1 MGLINWLKQKIF
13 HKKDEDKK
21 EGKPVEPVVEEN
33 LKSEEAK
40 DKTSG
45 ESVVEKTL
53 EGNKVDEE
61 PIYEV
66 KKEETK
72 EEYLQPEVVK
82 EEQSVEQSI
91 EDKVETKEEP
101 VVEENTLEE
110 SVQPEVKEEQKIEEQ
125 PIEENKVED
134 NSSIKDE
141 EKYEPSKGNE
151 QSSFE
156 EPVVEENTLEESVQP
171 EVKEEQKIEEQPIE
185 ENKVEDNSSIKDEEK
200 YEPSKGNE
208 QSSFEEPV
216 VEENTLEESVQPE
229 VKEEQ
234 KIEEQPI
241 EENKVE
247 DNSSIKDEEKYEPS
261 KGNEQSSFEEPVV
274 EENTL
279 EESVQPEVKEEQ
291 KIEEQPI
298 EENKVEDNS
307 SIKDEEKY
315 EPSKGNEQSSFE
327 EPVIQN
333 NTDGI
338 ENNNEFEYSNPLL
351 DLVLEDKL
359 EKKESKVE
367 VNDEQP
373 IEDKAETKEEPI
385 VEKELSD
392 EPVQPEIKEEQHAE
406 ENKAEEKENE
416 EDEDEVIE
424 EKEEQTKEAELVNS
438 ADEPVIE
445 KKNDEATTKK
455 VEVDH
460 ETKIYNLGLAKS
472 REGFGARLNSI
483 ANKYKEANSEY
494 FDDLERCLIEADVG
508 VNLTMS
514 VLDETEKMAAS
525 QHLDNP
531 KEINDLLV
539 DNLFMNYAKSG
550 DSFQTEIKFDP
561 ENPTVLL
568 MVGVNGT
575 GKTTTIA
582 KLAKHYKE
590 LGKKVLLVAADTFR
604 AGAVQQLS
612 IWANRIGVD
621 IFERGQGADPASVC
635 FDAVKKAINDKYD
648 LVMVDTAGRLHTKD
662 YLMAELGK
670 VNRVIKKV
678 LPVAPQ
684 EIWLALDANTGQNGV
699 QQAKVFKEVTP
710 LTGVVITKMDG
721 TSKGGIILAIRD
733 QLGVPVRFIGLG
745 EHEDDLREF
754 DLDRYLYA
762 LLVGEDENSEE

>member
-66 KKEETK
+66 KKEEIK
-72 EEYLQPEVVK
+72 EESLQPEVVK

-101 VVEENTLEE
+101 IVEGNTLEE
-110 SVQPEVKEEQKIEEQ
+110 PVQPEVKEEQKIEEQ
-125 PIEENKVED
+125 PVEENKVED

-141 EKYEPSKGNE
+141 EKYEPSK
-151 QSSFE
+151 
-156 EPVVEENTLEESVQP
+156 
-171 EVKEEQKIEEQPIE
+171 
-185 ENKVEDNSSIKDEEK
+185 ENK
-200 YEPSKGNE
+200 
-208 QSSFEEPV
+208 
-216 VEENTLEESVQPE
+216 
-229 VKEEQ
+229 
-234 KIEEQPI
+234 
-241 EENKVE
+241 
-247 DNSSIKDEEKYEPS
+247 
-261 KGNEQSSFEEPVV
+261 
-274 EENTL
+274 
-279 EESVQPEVKEEQ
+279 
-291 KIEEQPI
+291 
-298 EENKVEDNS
+298 
-307 SIKDEEKY
+307 
-315 EPSKGNEQSSFE
+315 QSSFE

-373 IEDKAETKEEPI
+373 IEDKAETKEEPV

-392 EPVQPEIKEEQHAE
+392 EPVQPEIKEEQHSE

-424 EKEEQTKEAELVNS
+424 EKEEQEEQTKEAEQVNS

-445 KKNDEATTKK
+445 KKNDEATTEKVEVDHETKEQTKEAEQVNSTDEPVIEKKNDEATNKK

-483 ANKYKEANSEY
+483 ANKYKEANSDY
-494 FDDLERCLIEADVG
+494 FDELERCLIEADVG

-590 LGKKVLLVAADTFR
+590 LGKKVMLVAADTFR

-635 FDAVKKAINDKYD
+635 FDAIKKAINEKYD

-762 LLVGEDENSEE
+762 LLVGEDENFEE

>member
-21 EGKPVEPVVEEN
+21 EVKPVEPVEEN
-33 LKSEEAK
+33 LKTEEAK

-66 KKEETK
+66 KKEEIK
-72 EEYLQPEVVK
+72 EESLQPEVVK
-82 EEQSVEQSI
+82 KEQSVEQPI

-110 SVQPEVKEEQKIEEQ
+110 PVQPEVKEEQKIEEQ
-125 PIEENKVED
+125 PVEENKVED

-141 EKYEPSKGNE
+141 EKFEPSK
-151 QSSFE
+151 
-156 EPVVEENTLEESVQP
+156 
-171 EVKEEQKIEEQPIE
+171 
-185 ENKVEDNSSIKDEEK
+185 ENK
-200 YEPSKGNE
+200 
-208 QSSFEEPV
+208 
-216 VEENTLEESVQPE
+216 
-229 VKEEQ
+229 
-234 KIEEQPI
+234 
-241 EENKVE
+241 
-247 DNSSIKDEEKYEPS
+247 
-261 KGNEQSSFEEPVV
+261 
-274 EENTL
+274 
-279 EESVQPEVKEEQ
+279 
-291 KIEEQPI
+291 
-298 EENKVEDNS
+298 
-307 SIKDEEKY
+307 
-315 EPSKGNEQSSFE
+315 QSSFE

-406 ENKAEEKENE
+406 ENKAEEKEDNE
-416 EDEDEVIE
+416 EDEVIE
-424 EKEEQTKEAELVNS
+424 EKEEQTKEVEQVNS
-438 ADEPVIE
+438 TDEPVIE

-483 ANKYKEANSEY
+483 ANKYKEANSDY
-494 FDDLERCLIEADVG
+494 FDELERCLIEADVG

-582 KLAKHYKE
+582 KLAKHYKG

-635 FDAVKKAINDKYD
+635 FDAIKKAINDKYD

-762 LLVGEDENSEE
+762 LLVGEDENFEE

>member
-21 EGKPVEPVVEEN
+21 EVKPVELVEEN

-61 PIYEV
+61 PIFEV
-66 KKEETK
+66 KKEEIK
-72 EEYLQPEVVK
+72 EEFLQPEVVK
-82 EEQSVEQSI
+82 KEQSVEQSI

-101 VVEENTLEE
+101 VVEENSLEKP
-110 SVQPEVKEEQKIEEQ
+110 VQPEVKEEQKIEEQ
-125 PIEENKVED
+125 PVEENKVE
-134 NSSIKDE
+134 
-141 EKYEPSKGNE
+141 
-151 QSSFE
+151 
-156 EPVVEENTLEESVQP
+156 EN
-171 EVKEEQKIEEQPIE
+171 
-185 ENKVEDNSSIKDEEK
+185 
-200 YEPSKGNE
+200 
-208 QSSFEEPV
+208 
-216 VEENTLEESVQPE
+216 
-229 VKEEQ
+229 
-234 KIEEQPI
+234 
-241 EENKVE
+241 
-247 DNSSIKDEEKYEPS
+247 
-261 KGNEQSSFEEPVV
+261 
-274 EENTL
+274 
-279 EESVQPEVKEEQ
+279 
-291 KIEEQPI
+291 
-298 EENKVEDNS
+298 
-307 SIKDEEKY
+307 
-315 EPSKGNEQSSFE
+315 
-327 EPVIQN
+327 
-333 NTDGI
+333 
-338 ENNNEFEYSNPLL
+338 
-351 DLVLEDKL
+351 
-359 EKKESKVE
+359 
-367 VNDEQP
+367 
-373 IEDKAETKEEPI
+373 
-385 VEKELSD
+385 
-392 EPVQPEIKEEQHAE
+392 
-406 ENKAEEKENE
+406 
-416 EDEDEVIE
+416 EDEVIE
-424 EKEEQTKEAELVNS
+424 EKEEQTKEAEQVNS
-438 ADEPVIE
+438 TDEPVIE
-445 KKNDEATTKK
+445 KKNDEATTEK

-494 FDDLERCLIEADVG
+494 FDELERCLIEADVG

-525 QHLDNP
+525 QHVDNS

-635 FDAVKKAINDKYD
+635 FDAIKKAINEKYD

>member
-13 HKKDEDKK
+13 HKKDEAKK
-21 EGKPVEPVVEEN
+21 EVKPVEPVEEN

-61 PIYEV
+61 PIFEV
-66 KKEETK
+66 KKEEIK
-72 EEYLQPEVVK
+72 EESLQSEVVK
-82 EEQSVEQSI
+82 KEQPVEQPI
-91 EDKVETKEEP
+91 EDKAETKEEP
-101 VVEENTLEE
+101 VVEKELSDEPV
-110 SVQPEVKEEQKIEEQ
+110 VQPEVKEEQKIEEQ
-125 PIEENKVED
+125 PVEENKVED

-141 EKYEPSKGNE
+141 EKYEPSK
-151 QSSFE
+151 
-156 EPVVEENTLEESVQP
+156 
-171 EVKEEQKIEEQPIE
+171 
-185 ENKVEDNSSIKDEEK
+185 ENK
-200 YEPSKGNE
+200 
-208 QSSFEEPV
+208 
-216 VEENTLEESVQPE
+216 
-229 VKEEQ
+229 
-234 KIEEQPI
+234 
-241 EENKVE
+241 
-247 DNSSIKDEEKYEPS
+247 
-261 KGNEQSSFEEPVV
+261 
-274 EENTL
+274 
-279 EESVQPEVKEEQ
+279 
-291 KIEEQPI
+291 
-298 EENKVEDNS
+298 
-307 SIKDEEKY
+307 
-315 EPSKGNEQSSFE
+315 QSSFE

-373 IEDKAETKEEPI
+373 IEDKAETKEEPV

-406 ENKAEEKENE
+406 ENKAEENSSIKDEEAKDKTSGESVVEKTLEGNKVDEEPIFEVKKEEIKEESLQSEVVKKEQPVEQPIEDKAETKEEPVVEKELSDEPVVQPEVKEEQKIEEQPVEEKKVEDNE
-416 EDEDEVIE
+416 EDEVIE
-424 EKEEQTKEAELVNS
+424 EKEEQTKEAEQVNS
-438 ADEPVIE
+438 TDEPVIE

-494 FDDLERCLIEADVG
+494 FDELERCLIEADVG

-525 QHLDNP
+525 QHVDNP

-635 FDAVKKAINDKYD
+635 FDAIKKAINEKYD

>member
-13 HKKDEDKK
+13 HKKDENKK
-21 EGKPVEPVVEEN
+21 EVKPVEPVEEN

-45 ESVVEKTL
+45 ESVVEKAL

-66 KKEETK
+66 KKEEIK
-72 EEYLQPEVVK
+72 EESLQPEVVK
-82 EEQSVEQSI
+82 KEQPVEQSI
-91 EDKVETKEEP
+91 EDKAETKEEP

-110 SVQPEVKEEQKIEEQ
+110 PVQPEVKEEQKIEEQ
-125 PIEENKVED
+125 PVEENKIED

-141 EKYEPSKGNE
+141 EKYETSK
-151 QSSFE
+151 
-156 EPVVEENTLEESVQP
+156 
-171 EVKEEQKIEEQPIE
+171 
-185 ENKVEDNSSIKDEEK
+185 ENK
-200 YEPSKGNE
+200 
-208 QSSFEEPV
+208 
-216 VEENTLEESVQPE
+216 
-229 VKEEQ
+229 
-234 KIEEQPI
+234 
-241 EENKVE
+241 
-247 DNSSIKDEEKYEPS
+247 
-261 KGNEQSSFEEPVV
+261 
-274 EENTL
+274 
-279 EESVQPEVKEEQ
+279 
-291 KIEEQPI
+291 
-298 EENKVEDNS
+298 
-307 SIKDEEKY
+307 
-315 EPSKGNEQSSFE
+315 QSSFE

-338 ENNNEFEYSNPLL
+338 ENNNEVEYSNPLL

-392 EPVQPEIKEEQHAE
+392 EPVQPEIKEEQKIEEQPVEENKVEDNSSIKDEEAKDNTSGESVVEKTLEGNKVDEEPIYEVKKEEIKEESLQPEVVKKEQPVEQSIEDKAE
-406 ENKAEEKENE
+406 TKEEPVVEENTLEEPVQPEVKEEQKIEEQPVKENKAEEKENE
-416 EDEDEVIE
+416 EDEVIE
-424 EKEEQTKEAELVNS
+424 EKEEQTKEAEQVNS
-438 ADEPVIE
+438 TDEPVIE
-445 KKNDEATTKK
+445 KKNDEATAEK

-494 FDDLERCLIEADVG
+494 FDELERCLIEADVG

-635 FDAVKKAINDKYD
+635 FDAIKKAINEKYD

-699 QQAKVFKEVTP
+699 QQAKAFKEVTP

>member
-13 HKKDEDKK
+13 HKKDENKK
-21 EGKPVEPVVEEN
+21 ERKPVEPVEEN

-40 DKTSG
+40 NKTSG
-45 ESVVEKTL
+45 ESVVEKAL

-61 PIYEV
+61 PIFEV
-66 KKEETK
+66 KKEEIK
-72 EEYLQPEVVK
+72 EESLQPEVVK
-82 EEQSVEQSI
+82 KEQSVEQSI

-101 VVEENTLEE
+101 VVEENSLEKP
-110 SVQPEVKEEQKIEEQ
+110 VQPEVKEEQKIEEQ
-125 PIEENKVED
+125 PVEENKVED

-141 EKYEPSKGNE
+141 EKYETSK
-151 QSSFE
+151 
-156 EPVVEENTLEESVQP
+156 
-171 EVKEEQKIEEQPIE
+171 
-185 ENKVEDNSSIKDEEK
+185 ENK
-200 YEPSKGNE
+200 
-208 QSSFEEPV
+208 
-216 VEENTLEESVQPE
+216 
-229 VKEEQ
+229 
-234 KIEEQPI
+234 
-241 EENKVE
+241 
-247 DNSSIKDEEKYEPS
+247 
-261 KGNEQSSFEEPVV
+261 
-274 EENTL
+274 
-279 EESVQPEVKEEQ
+279 
-291 KIEEQPI
+291 
-298 EENKVEDNS
+298 
-307 SIKDEEKY
+307 
-315 EPSKGNEQSSFE
+315 QSSFE

-367 VNDEQP
+367 VNDEQS
-373 IEDKAETKEEPI
+373 IEDKAEAKEEPI

-392 EPVQPEIKEEQHAE
+392 EPVQPEVKEEQHVE
-406 ENKAEEKENE
+406 ENKVEEKENE
-416 EDEDEVIE
+416 EDEVIE
-424 EKEEQTKEAELVNS
+424 EKEEQTKEAEQVNS
-438 ADEPVIE
+438 TDEPVIE
-445 KKNDEATTKK
+445 KKNDEATTEK

-494 FDDLERCLIEADVG
+494 FDELERCLIEADVG

-525 QHLDNP
+525 QHVDNP

-635 FDAVKKAINDKYD
+635 FDAVKKAINEKYD

>member
-21 EGKPVEPVVEEN
+21 EVKPVEPVEEN

-40 DKTSG
+40 DNTSG

-53 EGNKVDEE
+53 EENKVDEE
-61 PIYEV
+61 PIFEV
-66 KKEETK
+66 KKEEIK
-72 EEYLQPEVVK
+72 EESLQPEVVK
-82 EEQSVEQSI
+82 KEQSI

-101 VVEENTLEE
+101 IVEENTLEE
-110 SVQPEVKEEQKIEEQ
+110 PVQPEVKEEQKIEEQ
-125 PIEENKVED
+125 SVEENKVED

-141 EKYEPSKGNE
+141 EKYEPSK
-151 QSSFE
+151 
-156 EPVVEENTLEESVQP
+156 
-171 EVKEEQKIEEQPIE
+171 
-185 ENKVEDNSSIKDEEK
+185 ENK
-200 YEPSKGNE
+200 
-208 QSSFEEPV
+208 
-216 VEENTLEESVQPE
+216 
-229 VKEEQ
+229 
-234 KIEEQPI
+234 
-241 EENKVE
+241 
-247 DNSSIKDEEKYEPS
+247 
-261 KGNEQSSFEEPVV
+261 
-274 EENTL
+274 
-279 EESVQPEVKEEQ
+279 
-291 KIEEQPI
+291 
-298 EENKVEDNS
+298 
-307 SIKDEEKY
+307 
-315 EPSKGNEQSSFE
+315 QSSFE

-373 IEDKAETKEEPI
+373 IEDKVETKEEPV

-392 EPVQPEIKEEQHAE
+392 EPVQPEIKEEQHAKENKAEDNSSIKDEEAKDKTSGESVAEKTLEGNKVDEEPIFEVKKEEIKEESLQPEVVKKEQSIEDKVETKEEPIVEENTLEEPVQPEVKEEQKIEEQPVE
-406 ENKAEEKENE
+406 ENKVEEKENE
-416 EDEDEVIE
+416 EDEVIE
-424 EKEEQTKEAELVNS
+424 EKEEQTKEAEQVNS
-438 ADEPVIE
+438 TDEPVIE

-494 FDDLERCLIEADVG
+494 FDELERCLIEADVG

-525 QHLDNP
+525 QHVDNP

-635 FDAVKKAINDKYD
+635 FDAIKKAINDKYD

>member
-21 EGKPVEPVVEEN
+21 EEKPVEPVEEN

-61 PIYEV
+61 PIFEV
-66 KKEETK
+66 KKEEIK
-72 EEYLQPEVVK
+72 EESLQPEVVK
-82 EEQSVEQSI
+82 KEQSVEQSI
-91 EDKVETKEEP
+91 EDKVETKEEL

-110 SVQPEVKEEQKIEEQ
+110 PVQPEVKEEQKIEER
-125 PIEENKVED
+125 PVEENKVED

-141 EKYEPSKGNE
+141 EKYEPSK
-151 QSSFE
+151 
-156 EPVVEENTLEESVQP
+156 
-171 EVKEEQKIEEQPIE
+171 
-185 ENKVEDNSSIKDEEK
+185 EDK
-200 YEPSKGNE
+200 
-208 QSSFEEPV
+208 
-216 VEENTLEESVQPE
+216 
-229 VKEEQ
+229 
-234 KIEEQPI
+234 
-241 EENKVE
+241 
-247 DNSSIKDEEKYEPS
+247 
-261 KGNEQSSFEEPVV
+261 
-274 EENTL
+274 
-279 EESVQPEVKEEQ
+279 
-291 KIEEQPI
+291 
-298 EENKVEDNS
+298 
-307 SIKDEEKY
+307 
-315 EPSKGNEQSSFE
+315 QSSFE

-333 NTDGI
+333 NTDEI
-338 ENNNEFEYSNPLL
+338 DNNEFEHSNPLL

-416 EDEDEVIE
+416 EDEVIE
-424 EKEEQTKEAELVNS
+424 EKEEQTKEVEQVNS
-438 ADEPVIE
+438 TDEPVIE

-483 ANKYKEANSEY
+483 ANKYKEANSDY
-494 FDDLERCLIEADVG
+494 FDELERCLIEADVG

-635 FDAVKKAINDKYD
+635 FDAIKKAINDKYD

-762 LLVGEDENSEE
+762 LLVGEDENFEE

>member
-21 EGKPVEPVVEEN
+21 EGKPVEPVEEN

-61 PIYEV
+61 PIFEV
-66 KKEETK
+66 EKEEIK
-72 EEYLQPEVVK
+72 EESLQPEVVK
-82 EEQSVEQSI
+82 KEQSVGQSI

-110 SVQPEVKEEQKIEEQ
+110 PVQPEVKEEQKIEEQ
-125 PIEENKVED
+125 PVEENKVED

-141 EKYEPSKGNE
+141 EKFEPSKENK

-156 EPVVEENTLEESVQP
+156 EPVV
-171 EVKEEQKIEEQPIE
+171 
-185 ENKVEDNSSIKDEEK
+185 
-200 YEPSKGNE
+200 
-208 QSSFEEPV
+208 
-216 VEENTLEESVQPE
+216 
-229 VKEEQ
+229 
-234 KIEEQPI
+234 
-241 EENKVE
+241 
-247 DNSSIKDEEKYEPS
+247 
-261 KGNEQSSFEEPVV
+261 
-274 EENTL
+274 
-279 EESVQPEVKEEQ
+279 
-291 KIEEQPI
+291 
-298 EENKVEDNS
+298 
-307 SIKDEEKY
+307 
-315 EPSKGNEQSSFE
+315 
-327 EPVIQN
+327 QN

-338 ENNNEFEYSNPLL
+338 DNNEFEHSNPLL

-416 EDEDEVIE
+416 EDEVIE
-424 EKEEQTKEAELVNS
+424 EKEEQTKEVEQVNS
-438 ADEPVIE
+438 TDEPVIE

-483 ANKYKEANSEY
+483 ANKYKEANSDY
-494 FDDLERCLIEADVG
+494 FDELERCLIEADVG

-582 KLAKHYKE
+582 KLAKHYKG

-635 FDAVKKAINDKYD
+635 FDAIKKAINDKYD

-762 LLVGEDENSEE
+762 LLVGEDENFEE

>member
-21 EGKPVEPVVEEN
+21 EGKPVEPVEEN

-61 PIYEV
+61 PIYEA
-66 KKEETK
+66 KKEEIK
-72 EEYLQPEVVK
+72 EESLQPEVVK
-82 EEQSVEQSI
+82 EEQSVEQSV
-91 EDKVETKEEP
+91 EDKAETKEEP

-110 SVQPEVKEEQKIEEQ
+110 PVQPEVKEEQKIEEQ

-141 EKYEPSKGNE
+141 EKYEPSK
-151 QSSFE
+151 
-156 EPVVEENTLEESVQP
+156 
-171 EVKEEQKIEEQPIE
+171 
-185 ENKVEDNSSIKDEEK
+185 ENK
-200 YEPSKGNE
+200 
-208 QSSFEEPV
+208 
-216 VEENTLEESVQPE
+216 
-229 VKEEQ
+229 
-234 KIEEQPI
+234 
-241 EENKVE
+241 
-247 DNSSIKDEEKYEPS
+247 
-261 KGNEQSSFEEPVV
+261 
-274 EENTL
+274 
-279 EESVQPEVKEEQ
+279 
-291 KIEEQPI
+291 
-298 EENKVEDNS
+298 
-307 SIKDEEKY
+307 
-315 EPSKGNEQSSFE
+315 QSSFE

-367 VNDEQP
+367 VNDGQP
-373 IEDKAETKEEPI
+373 IEDKAETNEEPI

-416 EDEDEVIE
+416 EDEVIE
-424 EKEEQTKEAELVNS
+424 EKEEQTKEAEQVNS
-438 ADEPVIE
+438 TDEPVIE
-445 KKNDEATTKK
+445 KKKDEATTGK

-483 ANKYKEANSEY
+483 ANKYKEANSDY
-494 FDDLERCLIEADVG
+494 FDELERCLIEADVG

-582 KLAKHYKE
+582 KLAKYYKG

-635 FDAVKKAINDKYD
+635 FDAIKKAINEKYD

-762 LLVGEDENSEE
+762 LLVGEDENFEE

>member
-21 EGKPVEPVVEEN
+21 EGKPVEPVEEN
-33 LKSEEAK
+33 LKSEETK

-61 PIYEV
+61 PIFEV
-66 KKEETK
+66 KKEEIK
-72 EEYLQPEVVK
+72 EESLQPEVVK

-110 SVQPEVKEEQKIEEQ
+110 PVQPEVKEKQKIEEQ
-125 PIEENKVED
+125 SVEENKVED

-141 EKYEPSKGNE
+141 EKYEPSKENK
-151 QSSFE
+151 QSSF
-156 EPVVEENTLEESVQP
+156 
-171 EVKEEQKIEEQPIE
+171 K
-185 ENKVEDNSSIKDEEK
+185 
-200 YEPSKGNE
+200 
-208 QSSFEEPV
+208 
-216 VEENTLEESVQPE
+216 
-229 VKEEQ
+229 
-234 KIEEQPI
+234 
-241 EENKVE
+241 
-247 DNSSIKDEEKYEPS
+247 
-261 KGNEQSSFEEPVV
+261 
-274 EENTL
+274 
-279 EESVQPEVKEEQ
+279 
-291 KIEEQPI
+291 
-298 EENKVEDNS
+298 
-307 SIKDEEKY
+307 
-315 EPSKGNEQSSFE
+315 

-367 VNDEQP
+367 VNDDQS
-373 IEDKAETKEEPI
+373 IEDKAETKGEPI
-385 VEKELSD
+385 VEENTLD
-392 EPVQPEIKEEQHAE
+392 EPVQPEIKEEQHVE

-416 EDEDEVIE
+416 EEDEVIE
-424 EKEEQTKEAELVNS
+424 EKEEQTKEAEQVNS
-438 ADEPVIE
+438 TDEPVIE
-445 KKNDEATTKK
+445 KKNDEATTEK

-494 FDDLERCLIEADVG
+494 FDELERCLIEADVG

-525 QHLDNP
+525 QHVDNP

-635 FDAVKKAINDKYD
+635 FDAIKKAINDKYD

-762 LLVGEDENSEE
+762 LLVGEDENFEE

>member
-21 EGKPVEPVVEEN
+21 EGKPVEPVEEN

-61 PIYEV
+61 PIFEV
-66 KKEETK
+66 EKEEIK
-72 EEYLQPEVVK
+72 EESLQPEVVK
-82 EEQSVEQSI
+82 KEQSVEQST

-110 SVQPEVKEEQKIEEQ
+110 PVQPEVKEEQKIEEQ
-125 PIEENKVED
+125 PVEENKVED

-141 EKYEPSKGNE
+141 EKYEPSN
-151 QSSFE
+151 
-156 EPVVEENTLEESVQP
+156 
-171 EVKEEQKIEEQPIE
+171 
-185 ENKVEDNSSIKDEEK
+185 ENK
-200 YEPSKGNE
+200 
-208 QSSFEEPV
+208 
-216 VEENTLEESVQPE
+216 
-229 VKEEQ
+229 
-234 KIEEQPI
+234 
-241 EENKVE
+241 
-247 DNSSIKDEEKYEPS
+247 
-261 KGNEQSSFEEPVV
+261 
-274 EENTL
+274 
-279 EESVQPEVKEEQ
+279 
-291 KIEEQPI
+291 
-298 EENKVEDNS
+298 
-307 SIKDEEKY
+307 
-315 EPSKGNEQSSFE
+315 QSSFE

-416 EDEDEVIE
+416 EDEVIE
-424 EKEEQTKEAELVNS
+424 EKEEQTKEVEQVNS
-438 ADEPVIE
+438 TDEPVIE
-445 KKNDEATTKK
+445 KKNDEATTEK

-483 ANKYKEANSEY
+483 ANKYKEANSDY
-494 FDDLERCLIEADVG
+494 FDELERCLIEADVG

-582 KLAKHYKE
+582 KLAKHYKG

-635 FDAVKKAINDKYD
+635 FDAIKKAINDKYD

-762 LLVGEDENSEE
+762 LLVGEDENFEE

>member
-13 HKKDEDKK
+13 HKKDEAKK
-21 EGKPVEPVVEEN
+21 EVKPVEPVEEN

-40 DKTSG
+40 DKTSD

-53 EGNKVDEE
+53 EGNKVAEE
-61 PIYEV
+61 PIFEV
-66 KKEETK
+66 KKEEIK
-72 EEYLQPEVVK
+72 EESLQPEVVK
-82 EEQSVEQSI
+82 KEQSVEQSI

-110 SVQPEVKEEQKIEEQ
+110 PVQPEVKEEQKIEEQ
-125 PIEENKVED
+125 QVEENKVED

-141 EKYEPSKGNE
+141 EKYEPSR
-151 QSSFE
+151 
-156 EPVVEENTLEESVQP
+156 
-171 EVKEEQKIEEQPIE
+171 
-185 ENKVEDNSSIKDEEK
+185 ENK
-200 YEPSKGNE
+200 
-208 QSSFEEPV
+208 
-216 VEENTLEESVQPE
+216 
-229 VKEEQ
+229 
-234 KIEEQPI
+234 
-241 EENKVE
+241 
-247 DNSSIKDEEKYEPS
+247 
-261 KGNEQSSFEEPVV
+261 
-274 EENTL
+274 
-279 EESVQPEVKEEQ
+279 
-291 KIEEQPI
+291 
-298 EENKVEDNS
+298 
-307 SIKDEEKY
+307 
-315 EPSKGNEQSSFE
+315 QSSFE

-359 EKKESKVE
+359 EKKEFKVE

-416 EDEDEVIE
+416 KDEDEVIE
-424 EKEEQTKEAELVNS
+424 EKEEQTKEAEQVNS
-438 ADEPVIE
+438 TDEPVIE

-483 ANKYKEANSEY
+483 ANKYKEANSDY
-494 FDDLERCLIEADVG
+494 FDELERCLIEADVG

-635 FDAVKKAINDKYD
+635 FDAIKKAINDKYD

-762 LLVGEDENSEE
+762 LLVGEDENFEE

>member
-13 HKKDEDKK
+13 HKKDEVKK
-21 EGKPVEPVVEEN
+21 EVKPVEPVEEN

-61 PIYEV
+61 PIFEV
-66 KKEETK
+66 KKEEIK
-72 EEYLQPEVVK
+72 EESLQPEVVK

-101 VVEENTLEE
+101 
-110 SVQPEVKEEQKIEEQ
+110 
-125 PIEENKVED
+125 
-134 NSSIKDE
+134 
-141 EKYEPSKGNE
+141 
-151 QSSFE
+151 
-156 EPVVEENTLEESVQP
+156 
-171 EVKEEQKIEEQPIE
+171 
-185 ENKVEDNSSIKDEEK
+185 
-200 YEPSKGNE
+200 
-208 QSSFEEPV
+208 
-216 VEENTLEESVQPE
+216 
-229 VKEEQ
+229 
-234 KIEEQPI
+234 
-241 EENKVE
+241 
-247 DNSSIKDEEKYEPS
+247 
-261 KGNEQSSFEEPVV
+261 
-274 EENTL
+274 
-279 EESVQPEVKEEQ
+279 
-291 KIEEQPI
+291 
-298 EENKVEDNS
+298 
-307 SIKDEEKY
+307 
-315 EPSKGNEQSSFE
+315 
-327 EPVIQN
+327 
-333 NTDGI
+333 
-338 ENNNEFEYSNPLL
+338 
-351 DLVLEDKL
+351 
-359 EKKESKVE
+359 
-367 VNDEQP
+367 
-373 IEDKAETKEEPI
+373 I

-392 EPVQPEIKEEQHAE
+392 EPVVQPEVKEEQHVE
-406 ENKAEEKENE
+406 ENKVEDNE
-416 EDEDEVIE
+416 EDEVIE
-424 EKEEQTKEAELVNS
+424 EKKEQTKEAEQVNS
-438 ADEPVIE
+438 TDEPVIE

-494 FDDLERCLIEADVG
+494 FDELERCLIEADVG

-525 QHLDNP
+525 QHVDNP

-590 LGKKVLLVAADTFR
+590 LGKKVMLVAADTFR

-635 FDAVKKAINDKYD
+635 FDAIKKAINEKYD

-762 LLVGEDENSEE
+762 LLVGEDENFEE

>member
-21 EGKPVEPVVEEN
+21 EEKPVEPVEEN
-33 LKSEEAK
+33 LKTEEAK
-40 DKTSG
+40 DKTSV

-53 EGNKVDEE
+53 EGNKVDEK
-61 PIYEV
+61 PIFEV
-66 KKEETK
+66 KKEEIK
-72 EEYLQPEVVK
+72 EESLQPEVVK

-91 EDKVETKEEP
+91 EDKVEIKEEP

-110 SVQPEVKEEQKIEEQ
+110 PVQPEVKEEQKIEEQ
-125 PIEENKVED
+125 PVEENKVED

-141 EKYEPSKGNE
+141 EKNEPSKENE

-156 EPVVEENTLEESVQP
+156 ES
-171 EVKEEQKIEEQPIE
+171 
-185 ENKVEDNSSIKDEEK
+185 
-200 YEPSKGNE
+200 
-208 QSSFEEPV
+208 
-216 VEENTLEESVQPE
+216 
-229 VKEEQ
+229 
-234 KIEEQPI
+234 
-241 EENKVE
+241 
-247 DNSSIKDEEKYEPS
+247 
-261 KGNEQSSFEEPVV
+261 
-274 EENTL
+274 
-279 EESVQPEVKEEQ
+279 
-291 KIEEQPI
+291 
-298 EENKVEDNS
+298 
-307 SIKDEEKY
+307 
-315 EPSKGNEQSSFE
+315 
-327 EPVIQN
+327 VIQN

-416 EDEDEVIE
+416 EDEVIE
-424 EKEEQTKEAELVNS
+424 EKEEQTKEVEQVNS
-438 ADEPVIE
+438 TDEPVIE
-445 KKNDEATTKK
+445 KKNDETTTEKI
-455 VEVDH
+455 EVDH

-483 ANKYKEANSEY
+483 ANKYKEANSDY
-494 FDDLERCLIEADVG
+494 FDELERCLIEADVG

-635 FDAVKKAINDKYD
+635 FDAIKKAINEKYD

>member
-21 EGKPVEPVVEEN
+21 EVKPVEPVEEN
-33 LKSEEAK
+33 LKTEEAK

-61 PIYEV
+61 PISEV
-66 KKEETK
+66 KKEEIK
-72 EEYLQPEVVK
+72 EESLQPEVVK
-82 EEQSVEQSI
+82 EEQSVEQSTD
-91 EDKVETKEEP
+91 DKVETKEEP

-110 SVQPEVKEEQKIEEQ
+110 PVQPEVKEEQKIEEQ
-125 PIEENKVED
+125 PVEENKVED

-141 EKYEPSKGNE
+141 EKFEPSK
-151 QSSFE
+151 
-156 EPVVEENTLEESVQP
+156 
-171 EVKEEQKIEEQPIE
+171 
-185 ENKVEDNSSIKDEEK
+185 ENK
-200 YEPSKGNE
+200 
-208 QSSFEEPV
+208 
-216 VEENTLEESVQPE
+216 
-229 VKEEQ
+229 
-234 KIEEQPI
+234 
-241 EENKVE
+241 
-247 DNSSIKDEEKYEPS
+247 
-261 KGNEQSSFEEPVV
+261 
-274 EENTL
+274 
-279 EESVQPEVKEEQ
+279 
-291 KIEEQPI
+291 
-298 EENKVEDNS
+298 
-307 SIKDEEKY
+307 
-315 EPSKGNEQSSFE
+315 QSSFE

-351 DLVLEDKL
+351 DLVLEDKR

-406 ENKAEEKENE
+406 ENKAEEKEDE
-416 EDEDEVIE
+416 EDEVIE
-424 EKEEQTKEAELVNS
+424 EKEEQTKEVEKVNS
-438 ADEPVIE
+438 TDESVIE

-483 ANKYKEANSEY
+483 ANKYKEANSDY
-494 FDDLERCLIEADVG
+494 FDELERCLIEADVG

-582 KLAKHYKE
+582 KLAKHYKG

-635 FDAVKKAINDKYD
+635 FDAIKKAINDKYD

-762 LLVGEDENSEE
+762 LLVGEDENFEE

>member
-13 HKKDEDKK
+13 HKKDEAKK
-21 EGKPVEPVVEEN
+21 EEKPVEPVVEEN

-53 EGNKVDEE
+53 EGNKVGEE

-66 KKEETK
+66 KKEEIK
-72 EEYLQPEVVK
+72 EESLQPEVVK
-82 EEQSVEQSI
+82 KEQSVEQSI

-101 VVEENTLEE
+101 IVEENTLEE

-125 PIEENKVED
+125 PVEENKVEDNSSIKDEEKNEPSKENKQSSFEEPVIEENTLEEPVQPEVKEEQKIEEQPVEENKVED

-141 EKYEPSKGNE
+141 EKYEPSKE
-151 QSSFE
+151 
-156 EPVVEENTLEESVQP
+156 
-171 EVKEEQKIEEQPIE
+171 
-185 ENKVEDNSSIKDEEK
+185 
-200 YEPSKGNE
+200 
-208 QSSFEEPV
+208 
-216 VEENTLEESVQPE
+216 
-229 VKEEQ
+229 
-234 KIEEQPI
+234 
-241 EENKVE
+241 
-247 DNSSIKDEEKYEPS
+247 
-261 KGNEQSSFEEPVV
+261 
-274 EENTL
+274 
-279 EESVQPEVKEEQ
+279 
-291 KIEEQPI
+291 
-298 EENKVEDNS
+298 
-307 SIKDEEKY
+307 
-315 EPSKGNEQSSFE
+315 NEQSSFE

-385 VEKELSD
+385 VEKEFSD

-406 ENKAEEKENE
+406 ENKVEDNSSIKDEEAKDKTSGESVVEKTLEGNKVGEEPIYEVKKEEIKEESLQPEVVKKEQSVEQSIEDKVETKEEPVVEGNTLEEPVQPEVKEEQKIEEQPVEENKVEEKENE

-424 EKEEQTKEAELVNS
+424 EKEEQTKEAEQVNS
-438 ADEPVIE
+438 TDEPVIE

-483 ANKYKEANSEY
+483 ANKYKEANSDY
-494 FDDLERCLIEADVG
+494 FDELERCLIEADVG

-590 LGKKVLLVAADTFR
+590 LGKKVMLVAADTFR

-621 IFERGQGADPASVC
+621 VFERGQGADPASVC
-635 FDAVKKAINDKYD
+635 FDAIKKAINEKYD

-762 LLVGEDENSEE
+762 LLVGEDENFEE

>member
-21 EGKPVEPVVEEN
+21 EAKPVEPVEEN

-45 ESVVEKTL
+45 ESVAEKTL

-61 PIYEV
+61 PIFEV
-66 KKEETK
+66 KKEKIK
-72 EEYLQPEVVK
+72 EETLQPEVVK
-82 EEQSVEQSI
+82 KEQSVVQSI

-101 VVEENTLEE
+101 VVEKELSDEPV
-110 SVQPEVKEEQKIEEQ
+110 VQPEVKEEQKIEEQ
-125 PIEENKVED
+125 PVEENKVED
-134 NSSIKDE
+134 NE
-141 EKYEPSKGNE
+141 
-151 QSSFE
+151 
-156 EPVVEENTLEESVQP
+156 
-171 EVKEEQKIEEQPIE
+171 
-185 ENKVEDNSSIKDEEK
+185 
-200 YEPSKGNE
+200 
-208 QSSFEEPV
+208 
-216 VEENTLEESVQPE
+216 
-229 VKEEQ
+229 
-234 KIEEQPI
+234 
-241 EENKVE
+241 
-247 DNSSIKDEEKYEPS
+247 
-261 KGNEQSSFEEPVV
+261 
-274 EENTL
+274 
-279 EESVQPEVKEEQ
+279 
-291 KIEEQPI
+291 
-298 EENKVEDNS
+298 
-307 SIKDEEKY
+307 
-315 EPSKGNEQSSFE
+315 
-327 EPVIQN
+327 
-333 NTDGI
+333 
-338 ENNNEFEYSNPLL
+338 
-351 DLVLEDKL
+351 
-359 EKKESKVE
+359 
-367 VNDEQP
+367 
-373 IEDKAETKEEPI
+373 
-385 VEKELSD
+385 
-392 EPVQPEIKEEQHAE
+392 
-406 ENKAEEKENE
+406 
-416 EDEDEVIE
+416 EDEVIE
-424 EKEEQTKEAELVNS
+424 EKEEQTKEAEQVNS
-438 ADEPVIE
+438 TDEPVIE

-494 FDDLERCLIEADVG
+494 FDELERCLIEADVG

-525 QHLDNP
+525 QHVDNP

-635 FDAVKKAINDKYD
+635 FDAIKKAINEKYD

-754 DLDRYLYA
+754 DFDRYLYA
-762 LLVGEDENSEE
+762 LLVGEDENFEE

>member
-21 EGKPVEPVVEEN
+21 EGKPVAPVVEEN

-45 ESVVEKTL
+45 ESVVGKTL

-66 KKEETK
+66 KKEEIK
-72 EEYLQPEVVK
+72 EESLQPEVVK

-91 EDKVETKEEP
+91 EDKVETKEGPEVEENTLEEPVQPEVKEEQHAEENKAEEKENEEDEEEVIEEKEEQSIEDKVETKEEP

-110 SVQPEVKEEQKIEEQ
+110 PVQPEVKEEQKIEEQ
-125 PIEENKVED
+125 PVEENKVED

-141 EKYEPSKGNE
+141 EKYEPSK
-151 QSSFE
+151 
-156 EPVVEENTLEESVQP
+156 
-171 EVKEEQKIEEQPIE
+171 
-185 ENKVEDNSSIKDEEK
+185 ENK
-200 YEPSKGNE
+200 
-208 QSSFEEPV
+208 
-216 VEENTLEESVQPE
+216 
-229 VKEEQ
+229 
-234 KIEEQPI
+234 
-241 EENKVE
+241 
-247 DNSSIKDEEKYEPS
+247 
-261 KGNEQSSFEEPVV
+261 
-274 EENTL
+274 
-279 EESVQPEVKEEQ
+279 
-291 KIEEQPI
+291 
-298 EENKVEDNS
+298 
-307 SIKDEEKY
+307 
-315 EPSKGNEQSSFE
+315 QSSFE

-338 ENNNEFEYSNPLL
+338 ENNNEVEYSNPLL

-385 VEKELSD
+385 VEKELLD

-406 ENKAEEKENE
+406 ENKAEEKENK

-424 EKEEQTKEAELVNS
+424 EKEEQTKEAEQVNS
-438 ADEPVIE
+438 TDEPVIE
-445 KKNDEATTKK
+445 KKNDEATTEK

-494 FDDLERCLIEADVG
+494 FDELERCLIEADVG

-590 LGKKVLLVAADTFR
+590 LGKKVMLVAADTFR

-635 FDAVKKAINDKYD
+635 FDAIKKAINDKYD

-710 LTGVVITKMDG
+710 LTGVVISKMDG

-762 LLVGEDENSEE
+762 LLVGEDENFEE

>member
-13 HKKDEDKK
+13 HKKDEAKK
-21 EGKPVEPVVEEN
+21 EEKPVEPVVEEN

-45 ESVVEKTL
+45 ESVVEKNL
-53 EGNKVDEE
+53 EENKVDEE
-61 PIYEV
+61 PIFEV
-66 KKEETK
+66 KKEEIK
-72 EEYLQPEVVK
+72 EESLQPEVVK

-101 VVEENTLEE
+101 VIEENTSEEPVQPEIKEEQKIEEQPVEENKVEDNSSIKNEEKNEPSKENKQSSFEEPVIEENTLEE
-110 SVQPEVKEEQKIEEQ
+110 PVQPEVKEEQKIEEQ
-125 PIEENKVED
+125 SIEENKVED
-134 NSSIKDE
+134 NSFIKDE
-141 EKYEPSKGNE
+141 EKYEPSK
-151 QSSFE
+151 
-156 EPVVEENTLEESVQP
+156 
-171 EVKEEQKIEEQPIE
+171 
-185 ENKVEDNSSIKDEEK
+185 ENK
-200 YEPSKGNE
+200 
-208 QSSFEEPV
+208 
-216 VEENTLEESVQPE
+216 
-229 VKEEQ
+229 
-234 KIEEQPI
+234 
-241 EENKVE
+241 
-247 DNSSIKDEEKYEPS
+247 
-261 KGNEQSSFEEPVV
+261 
-274 EENTL
+274 
-279 EESVQPEVKEEQ
+279 
-291 KIEEQPI
+291 
-298 EENKVEDNS
+298 
-307 SIKDEEKY
+307 
-315 EPSKGNEQSSFE
+315 QSSFE

-373 IEDKAETKEEPI
+373 IEDKAETKEEPV

-406 ENKAEEKENE
+406 ENKVEENSSIKDEEAKDKTSGESVVEKTLEGNKVDEEPIYEVKKEEIKEESLQPEVVKEEQSVEQSIEDKVETKEEPVVEGNTLEEPVQPEVKEEQKIEEQPVEENKVEEKENE

-424 EKEEQTKEAELVNS
+424 EKEEQTKEAEQVNS
-438 ADEPVIE
+438 TDEPVIE
-445 KKNDEATTKK
+445 KKNDEATAKK

-483 ANKYKEANSEY
+483 ANKYKEANSDY
-494 FDDLERCLIEADVG
+494 FDELERCLIEADVG

-590 LGKKVLLVAADTFR
+590 LGKKVMLVAADTFR

-635 FDAVKKAINDKYD
+635 FDAIKKAINEKYD

-762 LLVGEDENSEE
+762 LLVGEDENFEE

>member
-13 HKKDEDKK
+13 HKKDEAKK
-21 EGKPVEPVVEEN
+21 EEKPVEPVVEEN
-33 LKSEEAK
+33 LKSEEVK

-61 PIYEV
+61 PVHEV
-66 KKEETK
+66 KKEEIK
-72 EEYLQPEVVK
+72 EESLQPEVVK

-101 VVEENTLEE
+101 VVEGNTLEE
-110 SVQPEVKEEQKIEEQ
+110 PVQPEVKEEQKIEEQ
-125 PIEENKVED
+125 SVEENKVED

-141 EKYEPSKGNE
+141 EKYEPSK
-151 QSSFE
+151 
-156 EPVVEENTLEESVQP
+156 
-171 EVKEEQKIEEQPIE
+171 
-185 ENKVEDNSSIKDEEK
+185 ENK
-200 YEPSKGNE
+200 
-208 QSSFEEPV
+208 QF
-216 VEENTLEESVQPE
+216 
-229 VKEEQ
+229 
-234 KIEEQPI
+234 
-241 EENKVE
+241 
-247 DNSSIKDEEKYEPS
+247 
-261 KGNEQSSFEEPVV
+261 
-274 EENTL
+274 
-279 EESVQPEVKEEQ
+279 
-291 KIEEQPI
+291 
-298 EENKVEDNS
+298 
-307 SIKDEEKY
+307 
-315 EPSKGNEQSSFE
+315 SFE

-392 EPVQPEIKEEQHAE
+392 EPVQPEIKEEQKIEEQPVEENKVEENSSIKDEEAKDKTSGESVVEKTLEGNKVDEEPIFEVKKEEIKEESLQPEVVKEEQSVEQSIEDKVETKEEPIVEGNTLEEPVQPEVKEEQKIEEQPVE

-424 EKEEQTKEAELVNS
+424 EKEEQTKEAEQVNS
-438 ADEPVIE
+438 TDEPVIE

-483 ANKYKEANSEY
+483 ANKYKEANSDY
-494 FDDLERCLIEADVG
+494 FDELERCLIEADVG

-590 LGKKVLLVAADTFR
+590 LGKKVMLVAADTFR

-635 FDAVKKAINDKYD
+635 FDAIKKAINEKYD

-762 LLVGEDENSEE
+762 LLVGEDENFEE

>member
-21 EGKPVEPVVEEN
+21 EVKPVEPVEEN

-61 PIYEV
+61 PISEV
-66 KKEETK
+66 KKEEIK
-72 EEYLQPEVVK
+72 EESLQPEVVK

-110 SVQPEVKEEQKIEEQ
+110 PVQPEVKEEQKIEEQ
-125 PIEENKVED
+125 PVEENKVED

-141 EKYEPSKGNE
+141 EKYEPSN
-151 QSSFE
+151 
-156 EPVVEENTLEESVQP
+156 
-171 EVKEEQKIEEQPIE
+171 
-185 ENKVEDNSSIKDEEK
+185 ENK
-200 YEPSKGNE
+200 
-208 QSSFEEPV
+208 
-216 VEENTLEESVQPE
+216 
-229 VKEEQ
+229 
-234 KIEEQPI
+234 
-241 EENKVE
+241 
-247 DNSSIKDEEKYEPS
+247 
-261 KGNEQSSFEEPVV
+261 
-274 EENTL
+274 
-279 EESVQPEVKEEQ
+279 
-291 KIEEQPI
+291 
-298 EENKVEDNS
+298 
-307 SIKDEEKY
+307 
-315 EPSKGNEQSSFE
+315 QSSFE

-333 NTDGI
+333 NADGI

-373 IEDKAETKEEPI
+373 IEDKAETNEEPI

-416 EDEDEVIE
+416 EDEVIE
-424 EKEEQTKEAELVNS
+424 EKEEQTKEAEQVNS
-438 ADEPVIE
+438 TDEPVIE

-483 ANKYKEANSEY
+483 ANKYKEANSDY
-494 FDDLERCLIEADVG
+494 FDELERCLIEADVG

-582 KLAKHYKE
+582 KLAKHYKG

-635 FDAVKKAINDKYD
+635 FDAIKKAINDKYD

-762 LLVGEDENSEE
+762 LLVGEDENFEE

>member
-13 HKKDEDKK
+13 HKKDEAKK
-21 EGKPVEPVVEEN
+21 EVKPVEPVEEN

-61 PIYEV
+61 PILEV
-66 KKEETK
+66 KKEEIK
-72 EEYLQPEVVK
+72 EESLQPEVVK
-82 EEQSVEQSI
+82 KEQSVEQSI

-101 VVEENTLEE
+101 IVEENTLEE
-110 SVQPEVKEEQKIEEQ
+110 PVQPEVKEEQKNEEQ
-125 PIEENKVED
+125 SIEENKVED
-134 NSSIKDE
+134 NSFIKNE
-141 EKYEPSKGNE
+141 EKYEPSKENK

-156 EPVVEENTLEESVQP
+156 EPVIEENTLEEPVQP
-171 EVKEEQKIEEQPIE
+171 EVKEEQKNEEQSIE
-185 ENKVEDNSSIKDEEK
+185 ENKVEDNSFIKNEEK
-200 YEPSKGNE
+200 YEPSK
-208 QSSFEEPV
+208 
-216 VEENTLEESVQPE
+216 
-229 VKEEQ
+229 
-234 KIEEQPI
+234 
-241 EENKVE
+241 ENK
-247 DNSSIKDEEKYEPS
+247 
-261 KGNEQSSFEEPVV
+261 
-274 EENTL
+274 
-279 EESVQPEVKEEQ
+279 
-291 KIEEQPI
+291 
-298 EENKVEDNS
+298 
-307 SIKDEEKY
+307 
-315 EPSKGNEQSSFE
+315 QSSFE

-373 IEDKAETKEEPI
+373 IEDKAETKEEPV

-406 ENKAEEKENE
+406 ENKVEDNSSIKDEEAKDKTSGESVVEKTLEGNKVDEEPILEVKKEEIKEESLQPEVVKKEQSVEQSIEDKVETKEEPIVEGNTLEEPVQPEVKEEQKIEEQPVEENKVEEKENE

-424 EKEEQTKEAELVNS
+424 EKEEQTKEAEQVNS
-438 ADEPVIE
+438 TDEPVIE

-494 FDDLERCLIEADVG
+494 FDELERCLIEADVG

-525 QHLDNP
+525 QHVDNP

-635 FDAVKKAINDKYD
+635 FDAIKKAINEKYD

-762 LLVGEDENSEE
+762 LLVGEDENFEE

>member
-21 EGKPVEPVVEEN
+21 EVKPVEPVEEN

-61 PIYEV
+61 PIFEV
-66 KKEETK
+66 KKEEIK
-72 EEYLQPEVVK
+72 EESLQPEVVK
-82 EEQSVEQSI
+82 KEQSVEQSI

-110 SVQPEVKEEQKIEEQ
+110 PVQPEVKEEQRIEEQ
-125 PIEENKVED
+125 PVEENKVED

-141 EKYEPSKGNE
+141 EKYEPSK
-151 QSSFE
+151 
-156 EPVVEENTLEESVQP
+156 
-171 EVKEEQKIEEQPIE
+171 
-185 ENKVEDNSSIKDEEK
+185 ENK
-200 YEPSKGNE
+200 
-208 QSSFEEPV
+208 
-216 VEENTLEESVQPE
+216 
-229 VKEEQ
+229 
-234 KIEEQPI
+234 
-241 EENKVE
+241 
-247 DNSSIKDEEKYEPS
+247 
-261 KGNEQSSFEEPVV
+261 
-274 EENTL
+274 
-279 EESVQPEVKEEQ
+279 
-291 KIEEQPI
+291 
-298 EENKVEDNS
+298 
-307 SIKDEEKY
+307 
-315 EPSKGNEQSSFE
+315 QSSFE

-416 EDEDEVIE
+416 EDEVIE
-424 EKEEQTKEAELVNS
+424 EKEEQTKEVEQVNS
-438 ADEPVIE
+438 TDEPVIE
-445 KKNDEATTKK
+445 KKNDETTTKK

-483 ANKYKEANSEY
+483 ANKYKEANSDY
-494 FDDLERCLIEADVG
+494 FDELERCLIEADVG

-635 FDAVKKAINDKYD
+635 FDAIKKAINDKYD

-762 LLVGEDENSEE
+762 LLVGEDENFEE

>member
-21 EGKPVEPVVEEN
+21 EGKPVEPVEEN

-40 DKTSG
+40 NKTSG

-61 PIYEV
+61 PISEV
-66 KKEETK
+66 KKEEIK
-72 EEYLQPEVVK
+72 EESLQPEVVK

-110 SVQPEVKEEQKIEEQ
+110 PVQPEVKEEQKIEEQ
-125 PIEENKVED
+125 PVEENKVED

-141 EKYEPSKGNE
+141 EKYEPSN
-151 QSSFE
+151 
-156 EPVVEENTLEESVQP
+156 
-171 EVKEEQKIEEQPIE
+171 
-185 ENKVEDNSSIKDEEK
+185 ENK
-200 YEPSKGNE
+200 
-208 QSSFEEPV
+208 
-216 VEENTLEESVQPE
+216 
-229 VKEEQ
+229 
-234 KIEEQPI
+234 
-241 EENKVE
+241 
-247 DNSSIKDEEKYEPS
+247 
-261 KGNEQSSFEEPVV
+261 
-274 EENTL
+274 
-279 EESVQPEVKEEQ
+279 
-291 KIEEQPI
+291 
-298 EENKVEDNS
+298 
-307 SIKDEEKY
+307 
-315 EPSKGNEQSSFE
+315 QSSFE

-392 EPVQPEIKEEQHAE
+392 EPVQPKIKEDQHAE

-416 EDEDEVIE
+416 KDEDEVIE
-424 EKEEQTKEAELVNS
+424 EKEEQTKEAEQVNS
-438 ADEPVIE
+438 TDEPVIE
-445 KKNDEATTKK
+445 KKNDEATTGK

-483 ANKYKEANSEY
+483 ANKYKEANSDY
-494 FDDLERCLIEADVG
+494 FDELERCLIEADVG

-550 DSFQTEIKFDP
+550 DSFQTEIKFDS

-635 FDAVKKAINDKYD
+635 FDAIKKAINDKYD

-762 LLVGEDENSEE
+762 LLVGEDENFEE

>member
-21 EGKPVEPVVEEN
+21 EEKPVEPVEEN

-45 ESVVEKTL
+45 ESAVEKTL

-61 PIYEV
+61 PISEV
-66 KKEETK
+66 KKEEIK
-72 EEYLQPEVVK
+72 EESLQPEVVK
-82 EEQSVEQSI
+82 KEQSVEQSI
-91 EDKVETKEEP
+91 EDKVETKEDT

-110 SVQPEVKEEQKIEEQ
+110 PVQPEIKEEQKIEEQ
-125 PIEENKVED
+125 PVEENKVED

-141 EKYEPSKGNE
+141 EKYEPSKE
-151 QSSFE
+151 
-156 EPVVEENTLEESVQP
+156 
-171 EVKEEQKIEEQPIE
+171 
-185 ENKVEDNSSIKDEEK
+185 
-200 YEPSKGNE
+200 
-208 QSSFEEPV
+208 
-216 VEENTLEESVQPE
+216 
-229 VKEEQ
+229 
-234 KIEEQPI
+234 
-241 EENKVE
+241 
-247 DNSSIKDEEKYEPS
+247 
-261 KGNEQSSFEEPVV
+261 
-274 EENTL
+274 
-279 EESVQPEVKEEQ
+279 
-291 KIEEQPI
+291 
-298 EENKVEDNS
+298 
-307 SIKDEEKY
+307 
-315 EPSKGNEQSSFE
+315 NEQSSFE

-338 ENNNEFEYSNPLL
+338 DNNEFEYSNPLL

-416 EDEDEVIE
+416 EDEAIE
-424 EKEEQTKEAELVNS
+424 EKEEQTKEVEKVNS
-438 ADEPVIE
+438 TDEPVIE

-483 ANKYKEANSEY
+483 ANKYKEANSDY
-494 FDDLERCLIEADVG
+494 FDELERCLIEADVG

-635 FDAVKKAINDKYD
+635 FDAIKKAINDKYD

-762 LLVGEDENSEE
+762 LLVGEDENFEE

>member
-21 EGKPVEPVVEEN
+21 EKKPVEPVVEEN

-53 EGNKVDEE
+53 EENKVDEE
-61 PIYEV
+61 PIFEV
-66 KKEETK
+66 KKEEIK
-72 EEYLQPEVVK
+72 EESLQPEVVK
-82 EEQSVEQSI
+82 KEQSLEQSI
-91 EDKVETKEEP
+91 EDKIETKEEP

-110 SVQPEVKEEQKIEEQ
+110 PVQPEVKEEQKIEEQ
-125 PIEENKVED
+125 PVEENKVED

-141 EKYEPSKGNE
+141 EKYEPSKE
-151 QSSFE
+151 
-156 EPVVEENTLEESVQP
+156 
-171 EVKEEQKIEEQPIE
+171 
-185 ENKVEDNSSIKDEEK
+185 
-200 YEPSKGNE
+200 
-208 QSSFEEPV
+208 
-216 VEENTLEESVQPE
+216 
-229 VKEEQ
+229 
-234 KIEEQPI
+234 
-241 EENKVE
+241 
-247 DNSSIKDEEKYEPS
+247 
-261 KGNEQSSFEEPVV
+261 
-274 EENTL
+274 
-279 EESVQPEVKEEQ
+279 
-291 KIEEQPI
+291 
-298 EENKVEDNS
+298 
-307 SIKDEEKY
+307 
-315 EPSKGNEQSSFE
+315 NEQSSFE

-338 ENNNEFEYSNPLL
+338 ENNNKFEYSNPLL

-373 IEDKAETKEEPI
+373 IEDKAETKEEPV

-406 ENKAEEKENE
+406 ENKVDEEPIYEVKKEEIKEESLQPEVVKKEQSVEQSIEDKAETKEEPIVEENTLEEPVQPEVKEEQKIEEQPVEENKVEEKENE
-416 EDEDEVIE
+416 EDEVIE
-424 EKEEQTKEAELVNS
+424 EKEEQTKEAEQVNS
-438 ADEPVIE
+438 TDEPVIE

-483 ANKYKEANSEY
+483 ANKYKEANSDY
-494 FDDLERCLIEADVG
+494 FDELERCLIEADVG

-590 LGKKVLLVAADTFR
+590 LGKKVMLVAADTFR

-635 FDAVKKAINDKYD
+635 FDAIKKAINEKYD

-762 LLVGEDENSEE
+762 LLVGEDENFEE

>member
-21 EGKPVEPVVEEN
+21 EVKPVEPVEEN

-61 PIYEV
+61 PIHEV
-66 KKEETK
+66 KKEEIK
-72 EEYLQPEVVK
+72 EESLQPEVVK
-82 EEQSVEQSI
+82 EEQTVEQSI

-110 SVQPEVKEEQKIEEQ
+110 PVQPEIKEEQEIEEQ
-125 PIEENKVED
+125 PVEENKVED

-141 EKYEPSKGNE
+141 EKYEPSK
-151 QSSFE
+151 
-156 EPVVEENTLEESVQP
+156 
-171 EVKEEQKIEEQPIE
+171 
-185 ENKVEDNSSIKDEEK
+185 ENK
-200 YEPSKGNE
+200 
-208 QSSFEEPV
+208 
-216 VEENTLEESVQPE
+216 
-229 VKEEQ
+229 
-234 KIEEQPI
+234 
-241 EENKVE
+241 
-247 DNSSIKDEEKYEPS
+247 
-261 KGNEQSSFEEPVV
+261 
-274 EENTL
+274 
-279 EESVQPEVKEEQ
+279 
-291 KIEEQPI
+291 
-298 EENKVEDNS
+298 
-307 SIKDEEKY
+307 
-315 EPSKGNEQSSFE
+315 QSSFE

-373 IEDKAETKEEPI
+373 IEGKAETKEEPV

-406 ENKAEEKENE
+406 ENKAEENSSIKDEEAKDKTSGESVVEKTLEVNKVDEEPIHEVKKEEIKEESLQPEVVKEEQTVEQSIEDKVETKEEPVVEENTLEEPVQPEVKEEQKIEEQPVEENKVEENE
-416 EDEDEVIE
+416 EDEVIE
-424 EKEEQTKEAELVNS
+424 EKEEQTKEAEQVNS
-438 ADEPVIE
+438 TDEPVIE

-494 FDDLERCLIEADVG
+494 FDELERCLIEADVG

-525 QHLDNP
+525 QHVDNP

-635 FDAVKKAINDKYD
+635 FDAIKKAINEKYD

-762 LLVGEDENSEE
+762 LLVGEDENFEE

>member
-13 HKKDEDKK
+13 HKKDEVKK
-21 EGKPVEPVVEEN
+21 EVKPVEPVEEN

-61 PIYEV
+61 PIFEV
-66 KKEETK
+66 KKEEI
-72 EEYLQPEVVK
+72 EEESLQPEVVK
-82 EEQSVEQSI
+82 EEQSVEQPI

-110 SVQPEVKEEQKIEEQ
+110 PVQPEVKEEQKIEEQ
-125 PIEENKVED
+125 PVEENKVED

-141 EKYEPSKGNE
+141 EKYEPSK
-151 QSSFE
+151 
-156 EPVVEENTLEESVQP
+156 
-171 EVKEEQKIEEQPIE
+171 
-185 ENKVEDNSSIKDEEK
+185 ENK
-200 YEPSKGNE
+200 
-208 QSSFEEPV
+208 
-216 VEENTLEESVQPE
+216 
-229 VKEEQ
+229 
-234 KIEEQPI
+234 
-241 EENKVE
+241 
-247 DNSSIKDEEKYEPS
+247 
-261 KGNEQSSFEEPVV
+261 
-274 EENTL
+274 
-279 EESVQPEVKEEQ
+279 
-291 KIEEQPI
+291 
-298 EENKVEDNS
+298 
-307 SIKDEEKY
+307 
-315 EPSKGNEQSSFE
+315 QSSFE

-367 VNDEQP
+367 VNDGQP
-373 IEDKAETKEEPI
+373 IEDKAETNEEPI

-416 EDEDEVIE
+416 EDEVIE
-424 EKEEQTKEAELVNS
+424 EKEEQTKEAEQVNS
-438 ADEPVIE
+438 TDEPVIE
-445 KKNDEATTKK
+445 KKKDEATTGK

-483 ANKYKEANSEY
+483 ANKYKEANSDY
-494 FDDLERCLIEADVG
+494 FDELERCLIEADVG

-582 KLAKHYKE
+582 KLAKHYKG

-635 FDAVKKAINDKYD
+635 FDAIKKAINEKYD

-762 LLVGEDENSEE
+762 LLVGEDENFEE

>member
-45 ESVVEKTL
+45 ESVAEKTL

-66 KKEETK
+66 KKEEIK
-72 EEYLQPEVVK
+72 EESLQPEVVK

-110 SVQPEVKEEQKIEEQ
+110 PVQPEVKEEQKIEEQ
-125 PIEENKVED
+125 PVEENKVED

-141 EKYEPSKGNE
+141 EKYEPSKE
-151 QSSFE
+151 
-156 EPVVEENTLEESVQP
+156 
-171 EVKEEQKIEEQPIE
+171 
-185 ENKVEDNSSIKDEEK
+185 
-200 YEPSKGNE
+200 
-208 QSSFEEPV
+208 
-216 VEENTLEESVQPE
+216 
-229 VKEEQ
+229 
-234 KIEEQPI
+234 
-241 EENKVE
+241 
-247 DNSSIKDEEKYEPS
+247 
-261 KGNEQSSFEEPVV
+261 
-274 EENTL
+274 
-279 EESVQPEVKEEQ
+279 
-291 KIEEQPI
+291 
-298 EENKVEDNS
+298 
-307 SIKDEEKY
+307 
-315 EPSKGNEQSSFE
+315 NEQSSFE

-338 ENNNEFEYSNPLL
+338 ENNEFEYSNPLL

-373 IEDKAETKEEPI
+373 VEDKAETKEEPI
-385 VEKELSD
+385 VEKELLD
-392 EPVQPEIKEEQHAE
+392 EPVQPEIKEEQHSE

-424 EKEEQTKEAELVNS
+424 EKEEQTKEAEKVNS
-438 ADEPVIE
+438 TDEPVIE

-483 ANKYKEANSEY
+483 ANKYKEANSDY
-494 FDDLERCLIEADVG
+494 FDELERCLIEADVG

-762 LLVGEDENSEE
+762 LLVGEDENFEE

>member
-13 HKKDEDKK
+13 HKKDEGKK
-21 EGKPVEPVVEEN
+21 GEKPVEPVEEN

-66 KKEETK
+66 KKEEIK
-72 EEYLQPEVVK
+72 EESLQSEVVK

-110 SVQPEVKEEQKIEEQ
+110 PVQPEVKEEQKIEEQ
-125 PIEENKVED
+125 PVEENKVED

-141 EKYEPSKGNE
+141 EKYEPSN
-151 QSSFE
+151 
-156 EPVVEENTLEESVQP
+156 
-171 EVKEEQKIEEQPIE
+171 
-185 ENKVEDNSSIKDEEK
+185 ENK
-200 YEPSKGNE
+200 
-208 QSSFEEPV
+208 
-216 VEENTLEESVQPE
+216 
-229 VKEEQ
+229 
-234 KIEEQPI
+234 
-241 EENKVE
+241 
-247 DNSSIKDEEKYEPS
+247 
-261 KGNEQSSFEEPVV
+261 
-274 EENTL
+274 
-279 EESVQPEVKEEQ
+279 
-291 KIEEQPI
+291 
-298 EENKVEDNS
+298 
-307 SIKDEEKY
+307 
-315 EPSKGNEQSSFE
+315 QSSFE

-392 EPVQPEIKEEQHAE
+392 EPVQPKIKEDQHAE

-416 EDEDEVIE
+416 KDEDEVIE
-424 EKEEQTKEAELVNS
+424 EKEEQTKEVEQVNS
-438 ADEPVIE
+438 TDEPVIE

-483 ANKYKEANSEY
+483 ANKYKEANSDY
-494 FDDLERCLIEADVG
+494 FDELERCLIEADVG

-635 FDAVKKAINDKYD
+635 FDAIKKAINEKYD

-762 LLVGEDENSEE
+762 LLVGEDENFEE

>member
-21 EGKPVEPVVEEN
+21 EGKPVEPVEEN

-61 PIYEV
+61 PVHEV
-66 KKEETK
+66 KKEEIK
-72 EEYLQPEVVK
+72 EESLQPEVVK

-101 VVEENTLEE
+101 VVEGNTLEE
-110 SVQPEVKEEQKIEEQ
+110 PVQPEVKEEQKIEEQ
-125 PIEENKVED
+125 PVEENKVED

-141 EKYEPSKGNE
+141 EKYEPSKENE

-156 EPVVEENTLEESVQP
+156 EPVVEENTLEEPVQP
-171 EVKEEQKIEEQPIE
+171 EVKEEQKIEEQPVE

-200 YEPSKGNE
+200 CEPSK
-208 QSSFEEPV
+208 
-216 VEENTLEESVQPE
+216 
-229 VKEEQ
+229 
-234 KIEEQPI
+234 
-241 EENKVE
+241 ENK
-247 DNSSIKDEEKYEPS
+247 
-261 KGNEQSSFEEPVV
+261 
-274 EENTL
+274 
-279 EESVQPEVKEEQ
+279 
-291 KIEEQPI
+291 
-298 EENKVEDNS
+298 
-307 SIKDEEKY
+307 
-315 EPSKGNEQSSFE
+315 QSSFE

-373 IEDKAETKEEPI
+373 IEDKAETKEEPV

-406 ENKAEEKENE
+406 ENKVEDNSSIKDEEAKDKTSGESVVEKTLEGNKVDEEPVHEVKKEEIKEESLQPEVVKEEQSVEQSIEDKVETKEEPVVEGNTLEEPVQPEVKEEQKIEEQPVEENKVEEKENE

-424 EKEEQTKEAELVNS
+424 EKEEQTKEAEQVNS
-438 ADEPVIE
+438 TDEPVIE
-445 KKNDEATTKK
+445 KKNDEATAKK

-483 ANKYKEANSEY
+483 ANKYKEANSDY
-494 FDDLERCLIEADVG
+494 FDELERCLIEADVG

-590 LGKKVLLVAADTFR
+590 LGKKVMLVAADTFR

-635 FDAVKKAINDKYD
+635 FDAIKKAINEKYD

-762 LLVGEDENSEE
+762 LLVGEDENFEE

>member
-21 EGKPVEPVVEEN
+21 EGKPVEPVEEN

-61 PIYEV
+61 PIFEV
-66 KKEETK
+66 KKEEIK
-72 EEYLQPEVVK
+72 EESLQPEVVK
-82 EEQSVEQSI
+82 KEQSVEQSI
-91 EDKVETKEEP
+91 EDKVETKEES

-110 SVQPEVKEEQKIEEQ
+110 PVQPEVKEEQKIEEH
-125 PIEENKVED
+125 PVEENKVED

-141 EKYEPSKGNE
+141 EKYEPSK
-151 QSSFE
+151 
-156 EPVVEENTLEESVQP
+156 
-171 EVKEEQKIEEQPIE
+171 
-185 ENKVEDNSSIKDEEK
+185 ENK
-200 YEPSKGNE
+200 
-208 QSSFEEPV
+208 
-216 VEENTLEESVQPE
+216 
-229 VKEEQ
+229 
-234 KIEEQPI
+234 
-241 EENKVE
+241 
-247 DNSSIKDEEKYEPS
+247 
-261 KGNEQSSFEEPVV
+261 
-274 EENTL
+274 
-279 EESVQPEVKEEQ
+279 
-291 KIEEQPI
+291 
-298 EENKVEDNS
+298 
-307 SIKDEEKY
+307 
-315 EPSKGNEQSSFE
+315 QSSFE

-338 ENNNEFEYSNPLL
+338 ENNNEFEHSNPLL

-406 ENKAEEKENE
+406 EYKAEEKENE
-416 EDEDEVIE
+416 EDEVIE
-424 EKEEQTKEAELVNS
+424 EKEEQTKEVEQVNPT
-438 ADEPVIE
+438 DEPVIE
-445 KKNDEATTKK
+445 KKNDEATTEK

-483 ANKYKEANSEY
+483 ANKYKEANSDY
-494 FDDLERCLIEADVG
+494 FDELERCLIEADVG

-582 KLAKHYKE
+582 KLAKHYKG

-635 FDAVKKAINDKYD
+635 FDAIKKAINDKYD

-762 LLVGEDENSEE
+762 LLVGEDENFEE

>member
-21 EGKPVEPVVEEN
+21 EGKPVEPVEEN

-53 EGNKVDEE
+53 EGNKVVEE
-61 PIYEV
+61 PIHEV
-66 KKEETK
+66 KKEEIK
-72 EEYLQPEVVK
+72 EESLQPEVVK

-110 SVQPEVKEEQKIEEQ
+110 PVQPEVEEEQKIEEQ
-125 PIEENKVED
+125 PVEENKVED

-141 EKYEPSKGNE
+141 EKHEPSKGN
-151 QSSFE
+151 
-156 EPVVEENTLEESVQP
+156 
-171 EVKEEQKIEEQPIE
+171 K
-185 ENKVEDNSSIKDEEK
+185 
-200 YEPSKGNE
+200 
-208 QSSFEEPV
+208 
-216 VEENTLEESVQPE
+216 
-229 VKEEQ
+229 
-234 KIEEQPI
+234 
-241 EENKVE
+241 
-247 DNSSIKDEEKYEPS
+247 
-261 KGNEQSSFEEPVV
+261 
-274 EENTL
+274 
-279 EESVQPEVKEEQ
+279 
-291 KIEEQPI
+291 
-298 EENKVEDNS
+298 
-307 SIKDEEKY
+307 
-315 EPSKGNEQSSFE
+315 QSSFE

-416 EDEDEVIE
+416 KDEVIE
-424 EKEEQTKEAELVNS
+424 EKEEQTKEVEQVNS
-438 ADEPVIE
+438 TDEPVIE

-483 ANKYKEANSEY
+483 ANKYKEANSDY
-494 FDDLERCLIEADVG
+494 FDELERCLIEADVG

-568 MVGVNGT
+568 MAGVNGT

-635 FDAVKKAINDKYD
+635 FDAIKKAINEKYD

>member
-21 EGKPVEPVVEEN
+21 EVKPVEPVEEN

-40 DKTSG
+40 DKTSD
-45 ESVVEKTL
+45 ESAVEKTL

-61 PIYEV
+61 PISEV
-66 KKEETK
+66 KKEEIK
-72 EEYLQPEVVK
+72 EESLQPEVVK

-110 SVQPEVKEEQKIEEQ
+110 PVQPEVKEEQKIEEQ
-125 PIEENKVED
+125 PVEENKVED

-141 EKYEPSKGNE
+141 EKYEPSK
-151 QSSFE
+151 
-156 EPVVEENTLEESVQP
+156 
-171 EVKEEQKIEEQPIE
+171 
-185 ENKVEDNSSIKDEEK
+185 EDK
-200 YEPSKGNE
+200 
-208 QSSFEEPV
+208 
-216 VEENTLEESVQPE
+216 
-229 VKEEQ
+229 
-234 KIEEQPI
+234 
-241 EENKVE
+241 
-247 DNSSIKDEEKYEPS
+247 
-261 KGNEQSSFEEPVV
+261 
-274 EENTL
+274 
-279 EESVQPEVKEEQ
+279 
-291 KIEEQPI
+291 
-298 EENKVEDNS
+298 
-307 SIKDEEKY
+307 
-315 EPSKGNEQSSFE
+315 QSSFE

-416 EDEDEVIE
+416 EDEVIE
-424 EKEEQTKEAELVNS
+424 EKEEQTKEAEQVNS
-438 ADEPVIE
+438 TDEPVIE

-483 ANKYKEANSEY
+483 ANKYKEANSDY
-494 FDDLERCLIEADVG
+494 FDELERCLIEADVG

-531 KEINDLLV
+531 KEIKDLLV

-582 KLAKHYKE
+582 KLAKHYKG

-635 FDAVKKAINDKYD
+635 FDAIKKAINDKYD

-762 LLVGEDENSEE
+762 LLVGEDENFEE

>member
-13 HKKDEDKK
+13 HKKDEAKK
-21 EGKPVEPVVEEN
+21 EVKPVEPVEEN

-53 EGNKVDEE
+53 EENKVDEE
-61 PIYEV
+61 PIFEV
-66 KKEETK
+66 KKEEIK
-72 EEYLQPEVVK
+72 EEPLQPEVVK
-82 EEQSVEQSI
+82 KEQPVEQSI
-91 EDKVETKEEP
+91 EDKAETKEEP
-101 VVEENTLEE
+101 VVEKELSDEP
-110 SVQPEVKEEQKIEEQ
+110 VQPEIKEEQKIEEQ
-125 PIEENKVED
+125 PVEENKVED

-141 EKYEPSKGNE
+141 EKYETSK
-151 QSSFE
+151 
-156 EPVVEENTLEESVQP
+156 
-171 EVKEEQKIEEQPIE
+171 K
-185 ENKVEDNSSIKDEEK
+185 NK
-200 YEPSKGNE
+200 
-208 QSSFEEPV
+208 
-216 VEENTLEESVQPE
+216 
-229 VKEEQ
+229 
-234 KIEEQPI
+234 
-241 EENKVE
+241 
-247 DNSSIKDEEKYEPS
+247 
-261 KGNEQSSFEEPVV
+261 
-274 EENTL
+274 
-279 EESVQPEVKEEQ
+279 
-291 KIEEQPI
+291 
-298 EENKVEDNS
+298 
-307 SIKDEEKY
+307 
-315 EPSKGNEQSSFE
+315 QSSFE

-392 EPVQPEIKEEQHAE
+392 EPVQPEIKEEQKIEEQPVE
-406 ENKAEEKENE
+406 ENKVEDNSSIKDEEAKDNTSGESVVEKTLEGNKVDEEPIFEVKKEEIKEESLQPEVVKEEQPVEQSIEDKAETKEEPVVE
-416 EDEDEVIE
+416 ENTLEEPVQPEVKEEQKIEEQPVEENKVEENEDEVIE
-424 EKEEQTKEAELVNS
+424 EKEEQTKEAEQVNS
-438 ADEPVIE
+438 TDEPVIE
-445 KKNDEATTKK
+445 KKNDEATTEK

-494 FDDLERCLIEADVG
+494 FDELERCLIEADVG

-525 QHLDNP
+525 QHVDNP

-635 FDAVKKAINDKYD
+635 FDAIKKAINEKYD

>member
-21 EGKPVEPVVEEN
+21 EVKPVEPVEEN
-33 LKSEEAK
+33 LKTEEAK
-40 DKTSG
+40 DKASG

-61 PIYEV
+61 PISEV
-66 KKEETK
+66 KKEEIK
-72 EEYLQPEVVK
+72 EESLQPEVVK

-110 SVQPEVKEEQKIEEQ
+110 PVQPEVKEEQKIEEQ
-125 PIEENKVED
+125 PVEENKVED

-141 EKYEPSKGNE
+141 EKYEPSN
-151 QSSFE
+151 
-156 EPVVEENTLEESVQP
+156 
-171 EVKEEQKIEEQPIE
+171 
-185 ENKVEDNSSIKDEEK
+185 ENK
-200 YEPSKGNE
+200 
-208 QSSFEEPV
+208 
-216 VEENTLEESVQPE
+216 
-229 VKEEQ
+229 
-234 KIEEQPI
+234 
-241 EENKVE
+241 
-247 DNSSIKDEEKYEPS
+247 
-261 KGNEQSSFEEPVV
+261 
-274 EENTL
+274 
-279 EESVQPEVKEEQ
+279 
-291 KIEEQPI
+291 
-298 EENKVEDNS
+298 
-307 SIKDEEKY
+307 
-315 EPSKGNEQSSFE
+315 QSSFE

-333 NTDGI
+333 NADGI

-406 ENKAEEKENE
+406 ENKAEEKEDE
-416 EDEDEVIE
+416 EDEVIE
-424 EKEEQTKEAELVNS
+424 EKEEQTKEAEQVNS
-438 ADEPVIE
+438 TDEPVIE

-483 ANKYKEANSEY
+483 ANKYKEANSDY
-494 FDDLERCLIEADVG
+494 FDELERCLIEADVG

-582 KLAKHYKE
+582 KLAKHYKG

-635 FDAVKKAINDKYD
+635 FDAIKKAINDKYD

-762 LLVGEDENSEE
+762 LLVGEDENFEE

>member
-13 HKKDEDKK
+13 HKKDEGKK
-21 EGKPVEPVVEEN
+21 EEKPVEPVEEN
-33 LKSEEAK
+33 LKSQETK

-61 PIYEV
+61 PIFEV
-66 KKEETK
+66 KKEEIK
-72 EEYLQPEVVK
+72 EESLQPEVVK

-110 SVQPEVKEEQKIEEQ
+110 PVQPEVKEEQKIEEQ
-125 PIEENKVED
+125 PVEENKVED

-141 EKYEPSKGNE
+141 EKHEPSK
-151 QSSFE
+151 
-156 EPVVEENTLEESVQP
+156 
-171 EVKEEQKIEEQPIE
+171 
-185 ENKVEDNSSIKDEEK
+185 EDK
-200 YEPSKGNE
+200 
-208 QSSFEEPV
+208 
-216 VEENTLEESVQPE
+216 
-229 VKEEQ
+229 
-234 KIEEQPI
+234 
-241 EENKVE
+241 
-247 DNSSIKDEEKYEPS
+247 
-261 KGNEQSSFEEPVV
+261 
-274 EENTL
+274 
-279 EESVQPEVKEEQ
+279 
-291 KIEEQPI
+291 
-298 EENKVEDNS
+298 
-307 SIKDEEKY
+307 
-315 EPSKGNEQSSFE
+315 QSSFE

-416 EDEDEVIE
+416 EDEVIE
-424 EKEEQTKEAELVNS
+424 EKEEQTKEAEQVNS
-438 ADEPVIE
+438 TDEPVIE

-483 ANKYKEANSEY
+483 ANKYKEANSDY
-494 FDDLERCLIEADVG
+494 FDELERCLIEADVG

-582 KLAKHYKE
+582 KLAKHYKG

>member
-45 ESVVEKTL
+45 ESVAEKTL

-66 KKEETK
+66 KKEEIK
-72 EEYLQPEVVK
+72 EESLQPEVVK

-110 SVQPEVKEEQKIEEQ
+110 PVQPEVKEEQKIEEQ
-125 PIEENKVED
+125 PVEENKVED
-134 NSSIKDE
+134 NSSIKNE
-141 EKYEPSKGNE
+141 EKYEPSKE
-151 QSSFE
+151 
-156 EPVVEENTLEESVQP
+156 
-171 EVKEEQKIEEQPIE
+171 
-185 ENKVEDNSSIKDEEK
+185 
-200 YEPSKGNE
+200 
-208 QSSFEEPV
+208 
-216 VEENTLEESVQPE
+216 
-229 VKEEQ
+229 
-234 KIEEQPI
+234 
-241 EENKVE
+241 
-247 DNSSIKDEEKYEPS
+247 
-261 KGNEQSSFEEPVV
+261 
-274 EENTL
+274 
-279 EESVQPEVKEEQ
+279 
-291 KIEEQPI
+291 
-298 EENKVEDNS
+298 
-307 SIKDEEKY
+307 
-315 EPSKGNEQSSFE
+315 NEQSSFE

-338 ENNNEFEYSNPLL
+338 ENNEFEYSNPLL

-385 VEKELSD
+385 VEKELLD

-406 ENKAEEKENE
+406 ENKAEEKENK

-424 EKEEQTKEAELVNS
+424 EKEEQTKEAEQVNS

-445 KKNDEATTKK
+445 KKNDEATTEK

-494 FDDLERCLIEADVG
+494 FDELERCLIEADVG

-762 LLVGEDENSEE
+762 LLVGEDENFEE

>member
-21 EGKPVEPVVEEN
+21 EGKPVEPVEEN

-61 PIYEV
+61 PISEV
-66 KKEETK
+66 KKEEIK
-72 EEYLQPEVVK
+72 EESLQPEVVK

-110 SVQPEVKEEQKIEEQ
+110 PVQPEVKEEQKIEEQ
-125 PIEENKVED
+125 PVEENKVED

-141 EKYEPSKGNE
+141 EKYEPSK
-151 QSSFE
+151 
-156 EPVVEENTLEESVQP
+156 
-171 EVKEEQKIEEQPIE
+171 
-185 ENKVEDNSSIKDEEK
+185 ENK
-200 YEPSKGNE
+200 
-208 QSSFEEPV
+208 
-216 VEENTLEESVQPE
+216 
-229 VKEEQ
+229 
-234 KIEEQPI
+234 
-241 EENKVE
+241 
-247 DNSSIKDEEKYEPS
+247 
-261 KGNEQSSFEEPVV
+261 
-274 EENTL
+274 
-279 EESVQPEVKEEQ
+279 
-291 KIEEQPI
+291 
-298 EENKVEDNS
+298 
-307 SIKDEEKY
+307 
-315 EPSKGNEQSSFE
+315 QSSFE

-373 IEDKAETKEEPI
+373 IEDKDETNEEPI

-392 EPVQPEIKEEQHAE
+392 EPAQPEIKEEQHAE

-416 EDEDEVIE
+416 KDEDEVIE
-424 EKEEQTKEAELVNS
+424 EKEEQTKEAEQVNS
-438 ADEPVIE
+438 TDEPVIE

-494 FDDLERCLIEADVG
+494 FDELERCLIEADVG

-525 QHLDNP
+525 QHVDNP

-550 DSFQTEIKFDP
+550 DSFQTEIKFDS

-635 FDAVKKAINDKYD
+635 FDAIKKAINEKYD

-762 LLVGEDENSEE
+762 LLVGEDENFEE